1 MGNFELWR
9 DRFLEGPRTRKLQ
22 PLVPETDLQ
31 GLRALR
37 MMTPEPVAD
46 DWEDHRIQEAVPDE
60 RAEGVERL
68 ELVAPSSGREVP
80 KSSERSPASRS
91 RGKSTRS
98 LGILPK
104 PNSEPPS
111 FGYGIPAVLKPLPP
125 CAVAATGEEA
135 SDLPPEER
143 FQTTYRQQFQSH
155 GSVNYHTPEYFPTRF
170 VPAGNRHAK
179 EIKLNSLGAHVAR
192 AG

>member
-9 DRFLEGPRTRKLQ
+9 HRFLEGPHRRMQSLI
-22 PLVPETDLQ
+22 PEPDLR
-31 GLRALR
+31 GPSPAALR
-37 MMTPEPVAD
+37 QMTPEPVAD
-46 DWEDHRIQEAVPDE
+46 DWEDLQPDV
-60 RAEGVERL
+60 RTDRMERL
-68 ELVAPSSGREVP
+68 EIPEPASKGRELSKTLDRNP
-80 KSSERSPASRS
+80 TNQTKA
-91 RGKSTRS
+91 KTTRD

-104 PNSEPPS
+104 PTSEPPS

-135 SDLPPEER
+135 ADLPPEER
-143 FQTTYRQQFQSH
+143 FQTTYREQFQAH
-155 GSVNYHTPEYFPTRF
+155 GSVNFHTPEYFPRRF

-179 EIKLNSLGAHVAR
+179 DIKLNALGAHVAR